1 MARRAGGKARV
12 LMTPILLQQFR
23 LFYTSD
29 RPVGVVLWAQVN
41 DEVAKNIADGAT
53 RIRPQ
58 DWRSGENLWVV
69 EVIAPF
75 ESADACGHP
84 KRRQNGAEEMVKDLK
99 EKVFPARTINYV
111 AVSRD
116 GKKDVRAV

>member
-1 MARRAGGKARV
+1 M
-12 LMTPILLQQFR
+12 
-23 LFYTSD
+23 S
-29 RPVGVVLWAQVN
+29 LWAQVN

-75 ESADACGHP
+75 G
-84 KRRQNGAEEMVKDLK
+84 GAEEMVKDLK

-116 GKKDVRAV
+116 GKKDVRVV